1 MCLFLKNIINAH
13 PVIRLNANR
22 CLHIF
27 HCMFPSIK
35 VGKNTKVNRSCKL
48 ITHGGSIIIGT
59 DCNIHPYTM
68 LLAHGG
74 NIIIGNNCTL
84 NPFSV
89 LYGHGGLVIGN
100 GVRIAAHCVIIPANH
115 NFEDPNQYIY
125 KQGVTAKGII
135 IKDDVWIGVGARI
148 LDGVT
153 VGKGSVIGAG
163 AVVTRDV
170 QAFAVVAGVPAR
182 MIGKR
187 GVKSD

>member
-1 MCLFLKNIINAH
+1 M
-13 PVIRLNANR
+13 
-22 CLHIF
+22 
-27 HCMFPSIK
+27 
-35 VGKNTKVNRSCKL
+35 
-48 ITHGGSIIIGT
+48 
-59 DCNIHPYTM
+59 
-68 LLAHGG
+68 
-74 NIIIGNNCTL
+74 
-84 NPFSV
+84 
-89 LYGHGGLVIGN
+89 IGN